1 MTAASRL
8 TVLVVLLAIGL
19 GAAWMSYRGVGTAV
33 LGAAQMRAGSVG
45 GPRVVGGGPG
55 VGK

>member
-1 MTAASRL
+1 MTALSRL
-8 TVLVVLLAIGL
+8 TLLAVLLAIGL